1 MTWGHFTP
9 LKRPPIFYNAYIDST
24 IIECAY
30 LTDKEQVYNCLKL
43 NEVSDTLTF
52 VDLRK
57 NPLKYPYLYKVFD
70 SDDYDFMNH
79 FRIYKINYEKMI

>member
-1 MTWGHFTP
+1 M
-9 LKRPPIFYNAYIDST
+9 ID
-24 IIECAY
+24 EDA
-30 LTDKEQVYNCLKL
+30 KL
-43 NEVSDTLTF
+43 F

-79 FRIYKINYEKMI
+79 FRIYKINYEKMM